1 MAPGHLPFKF
11 PVELGYYFAD
21 FQEEDVM
28 NITKLFEIA
37 SKDKRLNT
45 LGLAIAEARMTRSLL
60 LKKQKEQDPADLQRL
75 NELEKKIDEMEST
88 LFEIESEDSRT
99 P

>member
-11 PVELGYYFAD
+11 LVELGYYFAD

-45 LGLAIAEARMTRSLL
+45 LGLAIAEAKMTRSLL
-60 LKKQKEQDPADLQRL
+60 RKKQKEQDPADLERL

-88 LFEIESEDSRT
+88 LFEIESEEH
-99 P
+99 PAP

>member
-1 MAPGHLPFKF
+1 MAPGHLPLKILLG
-11 PVELGYYFAD
+11 PGYYFAD

-37 SKDKRLNT
+37 SRDKRLNT

-60 LKKQKEQDPADLQRL
+60 CKKQQEQDPADLQRL
-75 NELEKKIDEMEST
+75 IELDKKIDEMEST
-88 LFEIESEDSRT
+88 LFEIESGADRV

>member
-1 MAPGHLPFKF
+1 
-11 PVELGYYFAD
+11 
-21 FQEEDVM
+21 M

-45 LGLAIAEARMTRSLL
+45 LGLAIAEAKMTRNLL
-60 LKKQKEQDPADLQRL
+60 RRKQKDPADLQRL
-75 NELEKKIDEMEST
+75 NELEKKIDEMETT
-88 LFEIESEDSRT
+88 LFEIESEENRT

>member
-1 MAPGHLPFKF
+1 MAPGHLPFKL
-11 PVELGYYFAD
+11 PLELGYYLAD

-60 LKKQKEQDPADLQRL
+60 LKKQKEQDPADLERL

-99 P
+99 L